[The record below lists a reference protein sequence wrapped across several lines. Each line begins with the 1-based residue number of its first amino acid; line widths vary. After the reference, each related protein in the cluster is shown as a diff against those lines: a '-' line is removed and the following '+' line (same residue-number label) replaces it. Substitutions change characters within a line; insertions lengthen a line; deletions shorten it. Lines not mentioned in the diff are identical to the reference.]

1 MMKQDVKRP
10 KVGLMTFGDQRQD
23 MWEKLFG
30 PLTIPRHKEA
40 IEYLE
45 TLPVDLKAFKEV
57 ARSRDEIDSQIDQLA
72 AEDVE
77 VFIAHIPC
85 WTSPNL
91 VARGVQRIKL
101 PTALITSKSPA
112 THGTVGLLGA
122 AGTLDQIGLFHIR
135 IREDFGTKRMEDRLL
150 PFLRAAGAKGRLQ
163 GEVFGLFGGRSLGID
178 TGTFD
183 PMQWRSQFGVDVE
196 HIDQLEIIRR
206 AETVSA
212 ERTEAMMTWLAE
224 NMGKIEFN
232 DTSLTSDKLSYQ
244 VRCYLATKDIISE
257 KGLDFVAVKCMPDL
271 TDNYIPQC
279 ISAAFLPGPFDA
291 EGPKGAVSMA
301 CEADGDGAL
310 TMEILKHISG
320 GQPVLF
326 GDVSHLNDETRTM
339 YVPNCGA
346 LCSWFAGRSDDPAGT
361 LKSVELRP
369 SVRPAGGATVYF
381 TAAPGAITLAR
392 LCRRSGHYRMVILQG
407 EVVQP
412 SQDELDAFIKA
423 RGRHQ
428 LPTAFVKVAFDFDRF
443 VEEFGSNHISGVAG
457 TYVDELE
464 QFCRMSNIT
473 PVVMGE

>member
-1 MMKQDVKRP
+1 MIQP
-10 KVGLMTFGDQRQD
+10 TVGLMTFGDERPD
-23 MWEKLFG
+23 MWEKVFG
-30 PLTIPRHKEA
+30 PLTKPRHKKA
-40 IEYLE
+40 IDYLQ
-45 TLPVDLKAFKEV
+45 TLPVELKALKDV
-57 ARSRDEIDSQIDQLA
+57 ARTRDEIDEQIDQLIA
-72 AEDVE
+72 AGAE

-85 WTSPNL
+85 WTAPNL
-91 VARGVQRIKL
+91 VARGVKRINL
-101 PTALITSKSPA
+101 PTVLITSKSPA

-122 AGTLDQIGLFHIR
+122 AGTLDQIGFSHIR
-135 IREDFGTKRMEDRLL
+135 IREDFGAQAMQDKLL
-150 PFLRAAGAKGRLQ
+150 PFIRAAGVKRRLQ

-206 AETVSA
+206 AESVNA
-212 ERTEAMMTWLAE
+212 KRTNTMISWLAE
-224 NMGKIEFN
+224 NTGKIEFN

-291 EGPKGAVSMA
+291 EGQKEAVSMA

-320 GQPVLF
+320 TQAVLF
-326 GDVSHLNDETRTM
+326 GDVSHLNYETQTI
-339 YVPNCGA
+339 YIPNCGA
-346 LCSWFAGRSDDPAGT
+346 MCSWFAGRSDDPAKT

-392 LCRRSGHYRMVILQG
+392 LYRRSGHYRMAIIPG

-412 SQDELDAFIKA
+412 SKNELDEFIKA
-423 RGRHQ
+423 RGKHQ
-428 LPTAFVKVAFDFDRF
+428 LPTAFVRVALNFDHLID
-443 VEEFGSNHISGVAG
+443 EFGANHISGVAG
-457 TYVDELE
+457 LYVKELE
-464 QFCRMSNIT
+464 QFCRMSDIT
-473 PVVMGE
+473 PVTMDEDF